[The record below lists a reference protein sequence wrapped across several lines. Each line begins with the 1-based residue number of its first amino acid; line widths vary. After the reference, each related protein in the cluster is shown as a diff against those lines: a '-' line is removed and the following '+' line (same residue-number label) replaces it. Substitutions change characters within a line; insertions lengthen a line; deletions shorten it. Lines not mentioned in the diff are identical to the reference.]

1 MKGPMQ
7 PARYRQALALLLTA
21 PAVFAALTILS
32 LEAWR
37 IYRPEAGLFATP
49 LAYSLADAIE
59 RDDVRRAYA
68 FIRAGQDPNEL
79 IAVRHPDL
87 TAGRGVLVSPLVW
100 SVATNRRNATLMLL
114 GHGARMERP
123 ADRAAACLAE
133 ALGHVEVARI
143 LRQYGPAPDPCPK
156 SSGTGASLLSFLF
169 AIDQDQRSRT
179 AGAEGQLSGGPS

>member
-1 MKGPMQ
+1 MKDPVQ
-7 PARYRQALALLLTA
+7 PARYRQVLALLMTV
-21 PAVFAALTILS
+21 PALIAALTILA

-37 IYRPEAGLFATP
+37 LYRPEAGLFATP
-49 LAYSLADAIE
+49 LAYSLAEAIE

-87 TAGRGVLVSPLVW
+87 TSGRGVLVSPLVW
-100 SVATNRRNATLMLL
+100 SVATNRRNTTLMLL

-133 ALGHVEVARI
+133 TLGHTEVARI
-143 LRQYGPAPDPCPK
+143 LRQYGPAPDPCPA
-156 SSGTGASLLSFLF
+156 SAGTGAALLSFLS
-169 AIDQDQRSRT
+169 AIDQDRRPRT
-179 AGAEGQLSGGPS
+179 AGAEGQLSRGQ